1 MPPNGLRAERRMVPV
16 QGNFQTLELVSL
28 QAIFSVYLDPLGRY
42 DSSGESEE
50 AVTIRSESAFSA
62 RASAHGIIATYKTAQ
77 CLGPSRTASLP
88 RSSRLTTCTGGMKF
102 QPIVK

>member
-50 AVTIRSESAFSA
+50 VVTIRSESAFSA
-62 RASAHGIIATYKTAQ
+62 RASAHGILRPTRRHNALVPAV
-77 CLGPSRTASLP
+77 LPPSHGAPAL
-88 RSSRLTTCTGGMKF
+88 LL
-102 QPIVK
+102 VLVA